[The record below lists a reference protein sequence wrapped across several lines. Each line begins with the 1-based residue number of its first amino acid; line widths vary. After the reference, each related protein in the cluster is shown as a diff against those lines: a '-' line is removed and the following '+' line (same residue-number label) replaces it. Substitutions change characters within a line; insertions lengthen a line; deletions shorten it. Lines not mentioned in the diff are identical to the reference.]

1 MKWRTSCQSYS
12 TTRTRVFPRTLE
24 ECPPKQQPYFPASYQ
39 CSWPQSE
46 GFSYSFP
53 SVFLRDSCSCVLC
66 VDPSTTQK
74 RFESA
79 DIPPDI
85 HPASLDLRDDGSVQI
100 KWERDIPGFDDHMS
114 VYDPSFGDRNKDLQ
128 SRLEATSNAQDRR
141 IPWDYKI
148 ISRKI
153 ETVDFSSYMNSP
165 AKLFS
170 SLEHLNQFGLLFLHS
185 VPSRLDSVTAIAK
198 KIGPLKETFYGSSW
212 DVKSIPSAKNV
223 AYTSTHLGFHMD
235 LLYLDDPPGLQIL
248 HCLQASTQGGESLFS
263 DALRAVAQ
271 IQKSRPDLYTILERF
286 PVTYHYRNNHEY
298 YQQTRPHIEVTT
310 SPHDAWNYEGDPEI
324 LRPAAPIKAI
334 NWSPPFQAPFLV
346 DIGDDT
352 RPLPTHEDRTT
363 NLDASQSTQPPGSEF
378 HRYLEAIRYLKRELE
393 ADDAVFEQ
401 KMEPGT
407 AVIFD
412 NRRVVHA
419 RRAFENQ
426 GGERWL
432 RGAYVN
438 TDAFRSRLK
447 VLKEEMS

>member
-1 MKWRTSCQSYS
+1 M
-12 TTRTRVFPRTLE
+12 
-24 ECPPKQQPYFPASYQ
+24 
-39 CSWPQSE
+39 
-46 GFSYSFP
+46 
-53 SVFLRDSCSCVLC
+53 
-66 VDPSTTQK
+66 
-74 RFESA
+74 
-79 DIPPDI
+79 
-85 HPASLDLRDDGSVQI
+85 
-100 KWERDIPGFDDHMS
+100 
-114 VYDPSFGDRNKDLQ
+114 
-128 SRLEATSNAQDRR
+128 
-141 IPWDYKI
+141 
-148 ISRKI
+148 
-153 ETVDFSSYMNSP
+153 
-165 AKLFS
+165 
-170 SLEHLNQFGLLFLHS
+170 
-185 VPSRLDSVTAIAK
+185 
-198 KIGPLKETFYGSSW
+198 
-212 DVKSIPSAKNV
+212 
-223 AYTSTHLGFHMD
+223 
-235 LLYLDDPPGLQIL
+235 
-248 HCLQASTQGGESLFS
+248 
-263 DALRAVAQ
+263 AQ